1 MDTKDETAMI
11 QHVKWALQSAMIA
24 NTVLREAREQSES
37 IAYQKKEEAAAF
49 AQNGKTEMQNA
60 KMILDAQLSSEPDYV
75 FDELYHQ
82 YNEFIRAV
90 RECFAAENNYE
101 NVTYRY
107 ESLLR
112 ATAGKYKLEAEP
124 NH

>member
-1 MDTKDETAMI
+1 MDTRDETAMI
-11 QHVKWALQSAMIA
+11 QHVQWALQSAMIA
-24 NTVLREAREQSES
+24 NNVLREAQGQSGC
-37 IAYQKKEEAAAF
+37 IAYQKKEEAAAC

-60 KMILDAQLSSEPDYV
+60 KMILDAQLSCEHNYV

-82 YNEFIRAV
+82 YHEFIRAV
-90 RECFAAENNYE
+90 RECFEAENNYE

-112 ATAGKYKLEAEP
+112 AAVGKYKVEAEP